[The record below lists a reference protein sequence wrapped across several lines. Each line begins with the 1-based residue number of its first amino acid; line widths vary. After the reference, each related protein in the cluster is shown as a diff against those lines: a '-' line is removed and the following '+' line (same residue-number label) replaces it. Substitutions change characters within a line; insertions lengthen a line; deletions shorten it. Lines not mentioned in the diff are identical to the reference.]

1 MTIDEAMF
9 LGGLPKVPFLVESRP
24 DIFFDGHV
32 RNCKPA
38 SRHITTGHVRYG
50 INNESY
56 SALHQRLPRLNRAP
70 GRPSLV

>member
-1 MTIDEAMF
+1 MF

-24 DIFFDGHV
+24 DIFFDLHV

-38 SRHITTGHVRYG
+38 SRQITTGHVPYG
-50 INNESY
+50 INKESY
-56 SALHQRLPRLNRAP
+56 SGPHQRLPRLNRAP